1 MTEALDTTTGELV
14 PIERDSGPGHG
25 SLGMLGEAIR
35 LADVIADTEMV
46 PAALRGR
53 PAAVVAVVLAGHE
66 LGLGPMQSLAQV
78 HLINGRPS
86 LAAEAMR
93 GLAMAHGHTIIPDAN
108 EDAATVRCRR
118 RDWPPDQWA
127 KFVFTMGDA
136 ERAGLA
142 GHGVWKQYP
151 RAMLTARATAEACR
165 AIFPDVLAGLSY
177 TPEEAGGVIDIPA
190 DEDDA
195 SWSGGHDS
203 TDPAPAKKA
212 PPIAPGESFPAAVVE
227 LVAEVESL
235 DPEQRNAIGV
245 YMAAQRIPWPPD
257 TATQARRIQRWLEAN
272 ERESR

>member
-108 EDAATVRCRR
+108 EDSATVRCRR

-177 TPEEAGGVIDIPA
+177 TPEEAGAIIDIPA
-190 DEDDA
+190 ADSDDA
-195 SWSGGHDS
+195 SWAGGHDS
-203 TDPAPAKKA
+203 TEPTPPAPDPTPDAGPSNDEIIRRMNA
-212 PPIAPGESFPAAVVE
+212 LSSADQDGLSAYLQHAGIPTPPRSPVQFRK
-227 LVAEVESL
+227 VA
-235 DPEQRNAIGV
+235 
-245 YMAAQRIPWPPD
+245 
-257 TATQARRIQRWLEAN
+257 RWLEVN
-272 ERESR
+272 ERDSR